1 MPKGDR
7 ATGAMHR
14 VRASA
19 AAAIAVFVIIALAL
33 PTRAAESAAPPA
45 PGLSEASAKLQQG
58 DFAGAIPILEAVTA
72 RTPDDLRAWR
82 LLAYSYLKQKDTD
95 HALAAY
101 GKVLTL
107 DPGNPA
113 ALYNVGVVHALR
125 GEKDLAFEWLR
136 KAASG
141 RKVDMTQIET
151 DPDLASLKEDPRFAA
166 LLPGPDEFANPFV
179 EPVKILREWDG
190 ERAGD
195 QFGWIARPMGD
206 IDGDGVSDVVTS
218 APTSSAGG
226 ANAGRVYVYSTRT
239 GELIWSVD
247 GRPSDQLGLGVECAG
262 DANGDGT
269 PDVIASAPGGGKA
282 YVYSG
287 KDGQVL
293 LTLHAEGEKDNFGR
307 HVATVGDVDHDGHDD
322 VVVGAP
328 GNGAGGAGAG
338 RAYVFSGK
346 NGAKLLTLTGER
358 AGDAFGT
365 AVAGATI
372 RGKSFII
379 VGAPKAGPN
388 RTGRAYVYTKLST
401 KPRFVVDSDATGAA
415 LGGMFLSVVGDVDG
429 DGVPDVYVSDFT
441 NAARGPS
448 TGRVYVYSGRT
459 RRLLRALTGE
469 TAGEGFGIGPA
480 AAGDIDG
487 DGRADL
493 VVGAWQYAGAAGS
506 GGRAYLYGGADGRLM
521 ATFTC
526 KVPGDTFGFDAV
538 GLGDTDGDGTKD
550 LLITSAWSGV
560 HGFHS
565 GRVFVI
571 SSGIRSA
578 DRKKDDTNARK

>member
-1 MPKGDR
+1 MPAGDR
-7 ATGAMHR
+7 PTIRRGQL
-14 VRASA
+14 RASVA
-19 AAAIAVFVIIALAL
+19 ASVAALAIIVL
-33 PTRAAESAAPPA
+33 APSARAAGAEAPPA
-45 PGLSEASAKLQQG
+45 PGLPEASAKLQQG
-58 DFAGAIPILEAVTA
+58 DFAGAIPILEVVTA
-72 RTPDDLRAWR
+72 RTPNDLRAWR

-95 HALAAY
+95 HAIAAY

-107 DPGNPA
+107 DPGNAA
-113 ALYNVGVVHALR
+113 ALYNIGVAHALR
-125 GEKDLAFEWLR
+125 GEKDLAFEWLG

-141 RKVDMTQIET
+141 GRVDMTQIET
-151 DPDLASLKEDPRFAA
+151 DPDLASLKEDPRFSA
-166 LLPGPDEFANPFV
+166 LLPGPEVFANPFV

-190 ERAGD
+190 EHAGD

-206 IDGDGVSDVVTS
+206 LDGDGVSDFVTS
-218 APTSSAGG
+218 APSSSAGG
-226 ANAGRVYVYSTRT
+226 ANSGRVYVYSTRT
-239 GELIWSVD
+239 GKLIWSTD
-247 GRPSDQLGLGVECAG
+247 GRPGDQLGLGVECAG
-262 DANGDGT
+262 DTNGDGT

-287 KDGQVL
+287 KDGHLL

-307 HVATVGDVDHDGHDD
+307 HVSTVGDIDHDGHDD
-322 VVVGAP
+322 VLVGAP
-328 GNGAGGAGAG
+328 GNGAGGEGAG

-379 VGAPKAGPN
+379 VGAPKAGPR
-388 RTGRAYVYTKLST
+388 RTGRAYVYTKLSA
-401 KPRFVVDSDATGAA
+401 KPRFVVDSDDTGAA
-415 LGGMFLSVVGDVDG
+415 LGGMFLSVVGDVDA
-429 DGVPDVYVSDFT
+429 DGTPDVYVSDFT
-441 NAARGPS
+441 NSARGPS

-459 RRLLRALTGE
+459 RKLLRTLTGE

-480 AAGDIDG
+480 TAGDLDG

-493 VVGAWQYAGAAGS
+493 VVGAWQYSGAASS

-571 SSGIRSA
+571 SSGIA
-578 DRKKDDTNARK
+578 PTHLEKDDKNTRK